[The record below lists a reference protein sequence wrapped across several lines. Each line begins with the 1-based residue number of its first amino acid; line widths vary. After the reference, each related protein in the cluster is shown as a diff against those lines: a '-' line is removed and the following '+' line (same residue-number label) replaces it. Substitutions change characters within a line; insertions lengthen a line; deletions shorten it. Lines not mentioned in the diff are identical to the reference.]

1 MQSNQRNS
9 NAGWLF
15 NDPCCILRCA
25 VTNWWFLGR
34 SKRKKFMGC
43 LNICW
48 VKESTPY
55 LCVMNISKI
64 TLVEEK
70 KKQTNNN
77 NNNKSND
84 VKTSVIPYGHSLL
97 LRSLKLSELA

>member
-1 MQSNQRNS
+1 
-9 NAGWLF
+9 
-15 NDPCCILRCA
+15 
-25 VTNWWFLGR
+25 
-34 SKRKKFMGC
+34 
-43 LNICW
+43 
-48 VKESTPY
+48 
-55 LCVMNISKI
+55 MNISKI